1 MIPRS
6 ITVVLIMVLNGCA
19 SYDRLYF
26 VEESHIGLKA
36 KAAVDGTPGDVD
48 FGYRRS
54 IMTLIPKADAMKSDE
69 EKQKGETARRLLR
82 EQLEQVTTE
91 ARTAA
96 EAKAKTAGKSGL
108 VSATFVEAEVQKARK
123 DFMDSF
129 HAARGED
136 PDCPGEIL
144 DRSEP
149 LSVIS
154 SFNAEV
160 AWFEASRVHTYF
172 ATGVAATRTACN
184 PHAIKAL
191 VTLPNN

>member
-108 VSATFVEAEVQKARK
+108 VSATFVEAEVQKSRRPGRILWTASTR
-123 DFMDSF
+123 
-129 HAARGED
+129 RGERT
-136 PDCPGEIL
+136 PIAPA
-144 DRSEP
+144 RS
-149 LSVIS
+149 
-154 SFNAEV
+154 
-160 AWFEASRVHTYF
+160 
-172 ATGVAATRTACN
+172 
-184 PHAIKAL
+184 
-191 VTLPNN
+191 

>member
-6 ITVVLIMVLNGCA
+6 STVVLIMVLNGCA

-26 VEESHIGLKA
+26 AEESHIGLKA

-108 VSATFVEAEVQKARK
+108 VSATFVEAEV
-123 DFMDSF
+123 
-129 HAARGED
+129 
-136 PDCPGEIL
+136 
-144 DRSEP
+144 
-149 LSVIS
+149 
-154 SFNAEV
+154 
-160 AWFEASRVHTYF
+160 
-172 ATGVAATRTACN
+172 
-184 PHAIKAL
+184 
-191 VTLPNN
+191 